1 MPIRGHKKFSSSVQI
16 FIYNPESKEDIH
28 LAHIELPITSPQPL
42 TDPRAA
48 IVFQPTARASPA
60 RTKTN
65 RWSAHRLEA
74 LEIWFFFSMCAK
86 WMSSLESDFMLNIWT
101 HVKFFLGYLAS
112 SVKIHFPISD
122 FDT

>member
-1 MPIRGHKKFSSSVQI
+1 MIRADQLWIDIMLLFCKSFRREIQYTAIWKVSDRKSNYLLSMTHYMYIRCHKKISSRGLI

-60 RTKTN
+60 HTKTY
-65 RWSAHRLEA
+65 RRCVHKL
-74 LEIWFFFSMCAK
+74 
-86 WMSSLESDFMLNIWT
+86 
-101 HVKFFLGYLAS
+101 
-112 SVKIHFPISD
+112 
-122 FDT
+122 